1 MKKFDV
7 VILPQAEDDFRDA
20 VNYYSDIHP
29 KLGKRFVKI
38 TKSTVNELKKM
49 PLYQIKYDQIRLRII
64 HKFPYAIHF
73 SVNEELKIIYIWGI
87 RYATSNPEN
96 WPRTT

>member
-20 VNYYSDIHP
+20 VNYYSDINQ
-29 KLGKRFVKI
+29 KLAKRFIKV